1 MKSGTGLSRGSG
13 VHWSFRSVI
22 LKLYYVEESPGD
34 LVKWGFEVGPEI
46 LDFSQLP
53 GDADSSGPRA
63 TLRVVRVSGV
73 VL

>member
-1 MKSGTGLSRGSG
+1 M
-13 VHWSFRSVI
+13 
-22 LKLYYVEESPGD
+22 
-34 LVKWGFEVGPEI
+34 GPEI